1 MKPRLGIAPTY
12 RREVKSCVMHASLTD
27 RELIRAY
34 RNGEDRAFETLLNRY
49 QQGVFTK
56 IHFVVR
62 DEEIAN
68 DLFQDVWIKVVQ
80 TLKTGRYVEEGKFG
94 PWVMRIAHNA
104 AIDHFRRNR
113 KRRMVR
119 PTDEFDIFETLSHD
133 APSIEDRLVEDE
145 IMAELRQLIPALPEE
160 QQQVVHMR
168 LTHNLSFK
176 EIAEETDVS
185 INTALGRM
193 RYALINL
200 RKMVEDQNLTL
211 TPH

>member
-1 MKPRLGIAPTY
+1 MQALQ
-12 RREVKSCVMHASLTD
+12 TD
-27 RELIRAY
+27 RELIRSY
-34 RNGEDRAFETLLNRY
+34 RNGDERSFETLLNRY

-56 IHFVVR
+56 ILFVVR
-62 DEEIAN
+62 DQEIAN

-80 TLKTGRYVEEGKFG
+80 VLKSGRYVEEGKFG

-104 AIDHFRRNR
+104 AIDHFRRNK

-119 PTDEFDIFETLSHD
+119 PTEEFDIFETLTND
-133 APSIEDRLVEDE
+133 APSVEDRLVESE
-145 IMAELRQLIPALPEE
+145 ILQELQRLLPALPEE
-160 QQQVVHMR
+160 QREVVKMR
-168 LTHNLSFK
+168 LEHNLSFK

-200 RKMVEDQNLTL
+200 RRMVEDQNLTL
-211 TPH
+211 TPR

>member
-1 MKPRLGIAPTY
+1 
-12 RREVKSCVMHASLTD
+12 MHASLTD
-27 RELIRAY
+27 RELICAY
-34 RNGEDRAFETLLNRY
+34 RNGEDCAFETLLNRY

-80 TLKTGRYVEEGKFG
+80 ILKTGRYVEEGKFG

-211 TPH
+211 TPR

>member
-1 MKPRLGIAPTY
+1 
-12 RREVKSCVMHASLTD
+12 MHASRTD

-62 DEEIAN
+62 DEEVAN

-80 TLKTGRYVEEGKFG
+80 ILKTGRYVEEGKFG

-119 PTDEFDIFETLSHD
+119 PTDEFDIFDTLSND
-133 APSIEDRLVEDE
+133 APSVEDRLVQEE
-145 IMAELRQLIPALPEE
+145 ILQELRQLIPSLPEE
-160 QQQVVHMR
+160 QQQVVQMR
-168 LTHNLSFK
+168 LEHNLSFK

-200 RKMVEDQNLTL
+200 RKMVEDQNLVLTL
-211 TPH
+211 R

>member
-1 MKPRLGIAPTY
+1 
-12 RREVKSCVMHASLTD
+12 MHASLTD
-27 RELIRAY
+27 RELICAY

-80 TLKTGRYVEEGKFG
+80 ILKTGRYVEEGKFG

-119 PTDEFDIFETLSHD
+119 PTDEFDIFETLSQD
-133 APSIEDRLVEDE
+133 APSVEDRLVEDE

-200 RKMVEDQNLTL
+200 RKMVEDQNLIL
-211 TPH
+211 TPR

>member
-1 MKPRLGIAPTY
+1 MQ
-12 RREVKSCVMHASLTD
+12 ASQTD

-34 RNGEDRAFETLLNRY
+34 RNGDERSFETLLNRY

-56 IHFVVR
+56 ILFVVR
-62 DEEIAN
+62 DQEIAN

-80 TLKTGRYVEEGKFG
+80 VLKSGRYVEEGKFG

-104 AIDHFRRNR
+104 AIDHFRRNK

-119 PTDEFDIFETLSHD
+119 PTEEFDIFETLTND
-133 APSIEDRLVEDE
+133 APSVEDRLVESE
-145 IMAELRQLIPALPEE
+145 ILQELQQLLPALPEE
-160 QQQVVHMR
+160 QREVVKMR
-168 LTHNLSFK
+168 LEHNLSFK

-200 RKMVEDQNLTL
+200 RRMVEDQNLTL
-211 TPH
+211 TPR

>member
-1 MKPRLGIAPTY
+1 MGMKS
-12 RREVKSCVMHASLTD
+12 KSCVMHASLTD

-34 RNGEDRAFETLLNRY
+34 RKGEDRAFETLLNRY

-80 TLKTGRYVEEGKFG
+80 ILKTGRYVEEGKFG

-133 APSIEDRLVEDE
+133 APSVEDRLVEDE

-211 TPH
+211 TPR

>member
-1 MKPRLGIAPTY
+1 
-12 RREVKSCVMHASLTD
+12 MHASLTD

-34 RNGEDRAFETLLNRY
+34 RKGEDRAFETLLNRY

-80 TLKTGRYVEEGKFG
+80 ILKTGRYVEEGKFG

-119 PTDEFDIFETLSHD
+119 PTDEFDIFETLSQD
-133 APSIEDRLVEDE
+133 APSVEDRLVEDE

-200 RKMVEDQNLTL
+200 RKMVEDQNLIL
-211 TPH
+211 TPR

>member
-12 RREVKSCVMHASLTD
+12 RHEVKSCVMHASLTD

-193 RYALINL
+193 RYTLINL

>member
-1 MKPRLGIAPTY
+1 
-12 RREVKSCVMHASLTD
+12 MHASRTD

-80 TLKTGRYVEEGKFG
+80 ILKTGRYVEEGKFG

-119 PTDEFDIFETLSHD
+119 PTDEFDIFDTLSND
-133 APSIEDRLVEDE
+133 APSVEDRLVQEE
-145 IMAELRQLIPALPEE
+145 ILQELRLLIPSLPEE
-160 QQQVVHMR
+160 QQQVVQMR
-168 LTHNLSFK
+168 LEHNLSFK

-200 RKMVEDQNLTL
+200 RKMVEDQNLVLTL
-211 TPH
+211 R

>member
-1 MKPRLGIAPTY
+1 
-12 RREVKSCVMHASLTD
+12 MHASQTD

-34 RNGEDRAFETLLNRY
+34 RNGDERSFETLLNRY

-80 TLKTGRYVEEGKFG
+80 ILKSGRYVEEGKFG

-133 APSIEDRLVEDE
+133 APSVEERLVEGE
-145 IMAELRQLIPALPEE
+145 IMDELRQLLPDLPEE
-160 QQQVVHMR
+160 QQQVVQMR
-168 LTHNLSFK
+168 LEHNLSFK
-176 EIAEETDVS
+176 EIAEETNVS

-200 RKMVEDQNLTL
+200 RRMVEDQNLVL
-211 TPH
+211 TPR

>member
-1 MKPRLGIAPTY
+1 
-12 RREVKSCVMHASLTD
+12 MHASQTD

-34 RNGEDRAFETLLNRY
+34 RNGDERSFETLLTRY

-80 TLKTGRYVEEGKFG
+80 VLKSGRYVEEGKFG

-119 PTDEFDIFETLSHD
+119 PTDDFDIFETLSHD
-133 APSIEDRLVEDE
+133 GPSAEERLVEGE
-145 IMAELRQLIPALPEE
+145 IMNELRQLLPTLPEE
-160 QQQVVHMR
+160 QQQVVKMR
-168 LTHNLSFK
+168 LEHNLSFK
-176 EIAEETDVS
+176 EIAEETNVS

-200 RKMVEDQNLTL
+200 RKMVEDQGLVL
-211 TPH
+211 TPR